1 MEQITNV
8 HDKFFNE
15 TFTREEIA
23 KSFLDEY
30 LPDEI
35 REKVNLDTLSI
46 VKDSFIDKELREH
59 FSDILYTVKY
69 RDTSLFIYLLF
80 EHKSYPEPLVAFQV
94 LRYMTKIWEQYIKQ
108 NPKAKIFPPIFPMLL
123 YHGKTKWN
131 ISKNF
136 QAIIQKDEFLEKYIP
151 EFHYELFDISHMPD
165 KEIRG
170 QILGRTV
177 LLIFKHIF
185 QPDLRQ
191 KLPEILSLLHQVT
204 NRKTVLEMLEIF
216 LRYVVQATQ
225 RFDDND
231 VREIIKETEIGEDI
245 MQTFIDKY
253 IDQGIQQGIN
263 LGINKGKRKLFLQL
277 LGVQFGK
284 LPDWVKQKVEIAEP
298 ADVEQW
304 SIRLLT
310 SNNLENIFS
319 DNK

>member
-80 EHKSYPEPLVAFQV
+80 EHKSYPEPLVAFQI

-185 QPDLRQ
+185 QPGLRQ

-253 IDQGIQQGIN
+253 IDQGIQ
-263 LGINKGKRKLFLQL
+263 LGEKKLFLQVL
-277 LGVQFGK
+277 ETRFGE
-284 LPDWVKQKVEIAEP
+284 LPDWAKQKVEIAEL
-298 ADVEQW
+298 ADIERW
-304 SIRLLT
+304 SMNLFST
-310 SNNLENIFS
+310 DNLENIFS
-319 DNK
+319 DDKEISNN